1 MCLAL
6 EQTEVWQRAI
16 YLDMGSNCRYVFI
29 KNERGGEMTHEK
41 NAYFCFS
48 GKGQLEK
55 SINSLLCLL
64 EGSAIGGQVMLGE
77 VSSPGT

>member
-1 MCLAL
+1 MCLAR

-16 YLDMGSNCRYVFI
+16 YLDTGSNGRYAFI
-29 KNERGGEMTHEK
+29 KNERGGELTHEK
-41 NAYFCFS
+41 NAFCFS

-64 EGSAIGGQVMLGE
+64 EGSAIGGQVM
-77 VSSPGT
+77 P